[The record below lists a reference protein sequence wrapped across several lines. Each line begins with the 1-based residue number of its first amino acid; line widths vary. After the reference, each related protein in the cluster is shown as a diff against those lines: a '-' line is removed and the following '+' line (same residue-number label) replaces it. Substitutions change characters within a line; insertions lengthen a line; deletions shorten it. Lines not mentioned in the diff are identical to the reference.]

1 MLISSLLNHNCSN
14 HHNVLEVLLAN
25 LKRTDLMTRP
35 FQPSRMKLGY
45 NTLCGVVDE
54 LLMTL
59 PMVILSFCGET
70 CFGGQGRKFMVRM
83 YERKR
88 EIWFVK
94 LDVRTTLFLE
104 TRSGGRNDR
113 TIFPSSMES
122 QFVILRIRITI
133 VKNFLHLN
141 SVRKWNY
148 LRGWVLDVPIQPMRL
163 LVVHT
168 PRLSD
173 NLKFDIVVCRH
184 CLCF

>member
-141 SVRKWNY
+141 SVPKWNY

-173 NLKFDIVVCRH
+173 NLKFDIVICRH
-184 CLCF
+184 CVCF